1 MVMSREPKVAI
12 VLRPAQ
18 PI

>member
-1 MVMSREPKVAI
+1 MSHEQKVAI

-18 PI
+18 LI

>member
-1 MVMSREPKVAI
+1 MSREQKVAI